1 MTSLLEIRNRIKSVQ
16 NVGQIT
22 KAMEMIA
29 AALLKKAQARSLHSQ
44 RFFAAWQRVM
54 DRFVPHLPREF
65 RKTFWNNPTGKSLY
79 LIIASNR
86 GLCGNYN
93 SSLFRFAE
101 MQLKESENAEL
112 YLIGKQTVTH
122 FARRN
127 YPVKEKLIT
136 AKGTPEPAEIEA
148 LSKQLLKEYLAGIYK
163 DISVMYVHSHSL
175 TSRESVKLP
184 FLPIRLSEKKEKEIN
199 YIIEPEPGDLSV
211 ELIPRYLQSQLEM
224 IFRNAF
230 AGELS
235 ARSFAMKK
243 ATNNARDMVDRLILM
258 RNKVRQTNITREMI
272 EITSG
277 GAV

>member
-1 MTSLLEIRNRIKSVQ
+1 
-16 NVGQIT
+16 
-22 KAMEMIA
+22 
-29 AALLKKAQARSLHSQ
+29 
-44 RFFAAWQRVM
+44 
-54 DRFVPHLPREF
+54 
-65 RKTFWNNPTGKSLY
+65 
-79 LIIASNR
+79 
-86 GLCGNYN
+86 
-93 SSLFRFAE
+93 

>member
-44 RFFAAWQRVM
+44 KFFSAWQTVM
-54 DRFVPHLPREF
+54 ERFEPHIPREF
-65 RKTFWNNPTGKSLY
+65 RRAFCENPTGKSLY

-101 MQLKESENAEL
+101 KQLKETENAEL

-122 FARRN
+122 FSRRS
-127 YPVKEKLIT
+127 YPVKKQLIF
-136 AKGTPEPAEIEA
+136 AKGTPDPEEVEA
-148 LSKQLLKEYLAGIYK
+148 LSKQLLKEYLSGTYK
-163 DISVMYVHSHSL
+163 DIFVMYMHSHSL
-175 TSRESVKLP
+175 TSIESVKLP
-184 FLPIRLSEKKEKEIN
+184 FLPIRLNEKKEKVIN
-199 YIIEPEPGDLSV
+199 YIIESEPGDLSV

-230 AGELS
+230 TGELS

-243 ATNNARDMVDRLILM
+243 ATNNARDMVDRLVLM
-258 RNKVRQTNITREMI
+258 RNKVRQANITREMI

-277 GAV
+277 GAF